1 MNKLNK
7 DKILQKISS
16 KRINIDL
23 FEEID
28 STNEECKR
36 ISITKEMHLVIAE
49 NQTQGKGRLG
59 KVWSS
64 PASGNIYMSLAFKK
78 SFLDIPLSLIAGVLC
93 QKAIEPFLKENR
105 IGLKWPNDII
115 YLKKKVG
122 GILVEK
128 EIMGKDEITIIGI
141 GINLNH
147 PKKESWWTDLSQLNL
162 SLDRDM
168 LINSIL
174 VEFIRFYDD
183 GLKTWVDDWE
193 KACMHI
199 NSEINI
205 KHQDKIIDSGKFIGI
220 NMKGGLKIISNSS
233 GQLKEYGYGEI
244 SIDGVY

>member
-7 DKILQKISS
+7 DKILQKIST

-36 ISITKEMHLVIAE
+36 VSITKEMHLVIAE

-78 SFLDIPLSLIAGVLC
+78 SFIDIPLSLVAGVLC

-115 YLKKKVG
+115 
-122 GILVEK
+122 
-128 EIMGKDEITIIGI
+128 
-141 GINLNH
+141 
-147 PKKESWWTDLSQLNL
+147 
-162 SLDRDM
+162 
-168 LINSIL
+168 
-174 VEFIRFYDD
+174 F
-183 GLKTWVDDWE
+183 
-193 KACMHI
+193 
-199 NSEINI
+199 
-205 KHQDKIIDSGKFIGI
+205 
-220 NMKGGLKIISNSS
+220 
-233 GQLKEYGYGEI
+233 
-244 SIDGVY
+244 